1 MAGTA
6 AVVRLEDVHKTYRTG
21 EVDVHA
27 VRGVSLEI
35 ARGEFVAFMGSS
47 GSGKSTLMNL
57 LGCLDRPTRGRY
69 LLDGFDVS
77 GLDRDQL
84 ADIRNRKLGFV
95 FQSFN
100 LLPRTSALEN
110 VELPLLYGEHRLTNA
125 ELGEKARKVLATV
138 GLSGR
143 EDHHPSQLSGG
154 QQQRVAI
161 ARALIND
168 PEVVLADEP
177 TGNLDSRTSLEI
189 MDIFQ
194 KLNER
199 GITIVMVT
207 HETDIAAFAKRNIVM
222 RDGTVQTDQPSRT
235 TPDCGKRNEEFGDQE
250 MKFESTFKIAFRA
263 LRRNKLR
270 SVLTALGIIIGVGA
284 VIAMVSIGNGAKAQV
299 EQQIAS
305 LGENVI
311 LIFSGSVTSSGIR
324 TGWGSAGTLKIEDAE
339 AIRREVPG
347 VIAVSE
353 EVISTRQVSA
363 GNQNWFTRVYGESPE
378 YFDIRQWPLS
388 DGASF
393 TGQDVRSSNKVCV
406 IGRTTASQVFGS
418 EDPIGQVLRIQGVP
432 FLVTGVLTP
441 KGLSPQ
447 GTDQDDIVIMPY
459 TSAMKRVIGGSTLR
473 GINVQVASP
482 NDLAPAQQQITE
494 LLRQRHNIRAG
505 RDDDFTVRNQQE
517 IAETATATSRIMA
530 LLLGAIA
537 SVSLIVGGIGIMNIM
552 LVSVTERTREIGVRL
567 AVGAHG
573 RDILTQFLI
582 EAVTLSVIGGA
593 IGILLG
599 LGASRMLSV
608 FAHWPTLISIP
619 SIIAAFFVSAAVG
632 IFFGF
637 YPAREA
643 ARLDPIEALRYE

>member
-1 MAGTA
+1 M
-6 AVVRLEDVHKTYRTG
+6 
-21 EVDVHA
+21 
-27 VRGVSLEI
+27 
-35 ARGEFVAFMGSS
+35 
-47 GSGKSTLMNL
+47 
-57 LGCLDRPTRGRY
+57 
-69 LLDGFDVS
+69 
-77 GLDRDQL
+77 
-84 ADIRNRKLGFV
+84 
-95 FQSFN
+95 
-100 LLPRTSALEN
+100 
-110 VELPLLYGEHRLTNA
+110 
-125 ELGEKARKVLATV
+125 KV
-138 GLSGR
+138 
-143 EDHHPSQLSGG
+143 
-154 QQQRVAI
+154 
-161 ARALIND
+161 
-168 PEVVLADEP
+168 
-177 TGNLDSRTSLEI
+177 
-189 MDIFQ
+189 
-194 KLNER
+194 
-199 GITIVMVT
+199 
-207 HETDIAAFAKRNIVM
+207 
-222 RDGTVQTDQPSRT
+222 
-235 TPDCGKRNEEFGDQE
+235 
-250 MKFESTFKIAFRA
+250 ESTFKIAFRA

-339 AIRREVPG
+339 AIRHEVPG

-388 DGASF
+388 NGASF

-473 GINVQVASP
+473 GINIQVASP

-599 LGASRMLSV
+599 LGASWMLSV

>member
-1 MAGTA
+1 M
-6 AVVRLEDVHKTYRTG
+6 R
-21 EVDVHA
+21 VD
-27 VRGVSLEI
+27 
-35 ARGEFVAFMGSS
+35 
-47 GSGKSTLMNL
+47 
-57 LGCLDRPTRGRY
+57 
-69 LLDGFDVS
+69 
-77 GLDRDQL
+77 
-84 ADIRNRKLGFV
+84 
-95 FQSFN
+95 
-100 LLPRTSALEN
+100 
-110 VELPLLYGEHRLTNA
+110 
-125 ELGEKARKVLATV
+125 
-138 GLSGR
+138 
-143 EDHHPSQLSGG
+143 
-154 QQQRVAI
+154 
-161 ARALIND
+161 
-168 PEVVLADEP
+168 
-177 TGNLDSRTSLEI
+177 
-189 MDIFQ
+189 
-194 KLNER
+194 
-199 GITIVMVT
+199 
-207 HETDIAAFAKRNIVM
+207 
-222 RDGTVQTDQPSRT
+222 
-235 TPDCGKRNEEFGDQE
+235 
-250 MKFESTFKIAFRA
+250 STFKIAFRA

-324 TGWGSAGTLKIEDAE
+324 TGWGNAGTLKIEDAE

-353 EVISTRQVSA
+353 EVISTSQVSA
-363 GNQNWFTRVYGESPE
+363 GNQNWFTRIYGESPE
-378 YFDIRQWPLS
+378 YFDIRKWPLS
-388 DGASF
+388 DGANF
-393 TGQDVRSSNKVCV
+393 TSQDVRSANKVCV

-418 EDPIGQVLRIQGVP
+418 ESPIGQILRIKGVP
-432 FLVTGVLTP
+432 FLVTGVLTA

-473 GINVQVASP
+473 GINVQVATP
-482 NDLAPAQQQITE
+482 NDLAAAQQQITE
-494 LLRQRHNIRAG
+494 LLRQRHNIRSG

-517 IAETATATSRIMA
+517 IAETATATSRIMT

-537 SVSLIVGGIGIMNIM
+537 SVSLVVGGIGIMNIM

-643 ARLDPIEALRYE
+643 AQLDPIEALRYE

>member
-1 MAGTA
+1 M
-6 AVVRLEDVHKTYRTG
+6 RLE
-21 EVDVHA
+21 
-27 VRGVSLEI
+27 
-35 ARGEFVAFMGSS
+35 SS
-47 GSGKSTLMNL
+47 
-57 LGCLDRPTRGRY
+57 
-69 LLDGFDVS
+69 
-77 GLDRDQL
+77 
-84 ADIRNRKLGFV
+84 
-95 FQSFN
+95 
-100 LLPRTSALEN
+100 
-110 VELPLLYGEHRLTNA
+110 
-125 ELGEKARKVLATV
+125 
-138 GLSGR
+138 
-143 EDHHPSQLSGG
+143 
-154 QQQRVAI
+154 
-161 ARALIND
+161 
-168 PEVVLADEP
+168 
-177 TGNLDSRTSLEI
+177 
-189 MDIFQ
+189 
-194 KLNER
+194 
-199 GITIVMVT
+199 
-207 HETDIAAFAKRNIVM
+207 
-222 RDGTVQTDQPSRT
+222 
-235 TPDCGKRNEEFGDQE
+235 
-250 MKFESTFKIAFRA
+250 FKIALRA
-263 LRRNKLR
+263 LRRNKMR
-270 SVLTALGIIIGVGA
+270 SVLTALGIIIGVAA

-388 DGASF
+388 EGAIF
-393 TGQDVRSSNKVCV
+393 TPQDVRSANKVCI

-418 EDPIGQVLRIQGVP
+418 ESPIGQVLRIQGVP

-473 GINVQVASP
+473 GINVQVSSP
-482 NDLAPAQQQITE
+482 NDLGPAQQQITE
-494 LLRQRHNIRAG
+494 LLRQRHNIRPG

-517 IAETATATSRIMA
+517 IAETATATSRVMS

-537 SVSLIVGGIGIMNIM
+537 SVSLVVGGIGIMNIM

-582 EAVTLSVIGGA
+582 EAVTLSSIGGA
-593 IGILLG
+593 IGIALG
-599 LGASRMLSV
+599 MGVSQLLSV
-608 FAHWPTLISIP
+608 VAHWPTLISIS
-619 SIIAAFFVSAAVG
+619 SIIVAFFFSAAVG